1 MKNIL
6 LILLF
11 CQQLY
16 AQNTI
21 KNLVFEGAGVRG
33 IAYAGAIKELENNKL
48 ISQIEKVGGTSAGAI
63 TAMMLALGY
72 SSDEIGEI
80 ISQTKLNK
88 FNNGKYLFFGGI
100 YRMKKQ
106 FGWYK
111 AKRFDKWLTTIIENK
126 TANPNITFSELS
138 QQGYIDLYVTATCL
152 NKQKSLL
159 LSKETYPAMKIKDAV
174 RISMSIPLY
183 FEAVFIDNLVNVYEK
198 PKENQE
204 LDIMVDGGIV
214 LNYPITIFDSISEG
228 KRIINP
234 NTLGFKIERAEQ
246 IQYDNKHQVL
256 APMAIHQL
264 DDYVSAL
271 YNYVIENLNNKGLKQ
286 EDWNRTVFI
295 SSEGI
300 SPKIK
305 KLKKEEKQKLIDSG
319 RHHSQNYLNSFH

>member
-1 MKNIL
+1 MKNIV

-16 AQNTI
+16 AQDTI

-33 IAYAGAIKELENNKL
+33 IAYAGAIETLEKKQL
-48 ISQIEKVGGTSAGAI
+48 INRIEKVGGTSAGAI
-63 TAMMLALGY
+63 TAMMLAIGY

-152 NKQKSLL
+152 NKQQSII
-159 LSKETYPAMKIKDAV
+159 LSKETYPSMKIKDAV

-183 FEAVFIDNLVNVYEK
+183 FEAVFVDSLGTIYEK

-214 LNYPITIFDSISEG
+214 LNYPITLFDSISEG

-234 NTLGFKIERAEQ
+234 HTLGFKIERAEQ
-246 IQYDNKHQVL
+246 IQYNKHQLL

-319 RHHSQNYLNSFH
+319 RLYSQNYLNSFH